1 MEKFGYKIKIGE
13 NMPEIKLSKLK
24 FLRIRTANERD
35 AMYALGALRAIH
47 IESVIGKVYEVSR
60 SIQSSSNYIES
71 VIALNTEFEKEAIDI
86 LRHLSVVE
94 RLWKEKVS
102 FDETITELETEY
114 TKALGEE
121 FLPEHRMT

>member
-1 MEKFGYKIKIGE
+1 MI

-24 FLRIRTANERD
+24 FLRIRTSSEQD
-35 AMYALGALRAIH
+35 AMYAFGALRAIR
-47 IESVIGKVYEVSR
+47 IESVIGEVYVSSHAVGR
-60 SIQSSSNYIES
+60 PPDYIES
-71 VIALNTEFEKEAIDI
+71 VIALNAEFEKEAIDI

-102 FDETITELETEY
+102 FDGTIIELETEY

-121 FLPEHRMT
+121 FLPELKIH